1 MNLMSFQSSRISPL
15 VPLGTTHGT
24 MENARLHREE
34 MVDVANEIVDKKMKE
49 LLPQIYQEAYTNAYQ
64 SFMEDLTFDVTTC
77 VKVAFD
83 NGEIILNDQRN
94 QRIIAER
101 IMEELSK
108 QIRAKLTLSI

>member
-1 MNLMSFQSSRISPL
+1 
-15 VPLGTTHGT
+15 
-24 MENARLHREE
+24 
-34 MVDVANEIVDKKMKE
+34 
-49 LLPQIYQEAYTNAYQ
+49 
-64 SFMEDLTFDVTTC
+64 MEDLAFDVTTC
-77 VKVAFD
+77 VKVAFE

>member
-34 MVDVANEIVDKKMKE
+34 MVDVANDIVDKKMKE

-64 SFMEDLTFDVTTC
+64 SFMEDLTTC